1 MRVDLDSWVKRCL
14 QKIKDAVKKPPVL
27 KYFNESGL
35 AEGQGDASK
44 DGLGFLLL
52 QHGQP
57 VTSRSGALPVAERQ
71 YSQIGKEF
79 LAFVVGKERNHQ
91 YVFGKKVILQTTFVA
106 TLEVW
111 LQDTPQRFRAWKHNL
126 GWLSTSDKPQAAPS
140 AEAQIVPKQL
150 NKAAVEIWAFPNR
163 SGSRLHS
170 CQSLPSCIKKG
181 LVSLYNTWQFSRNRS

>member
-52 QHGQP
+52 QHGQQ

-181 LVSLYNTWQFSRNRS
+181 LVSLYSTWQFSRNRS

>member
-52 QHGQP
+52 QHGQQ

-140 AEAQIVPKQL
+140 TEAQIVPKQL
-150 NKAAVEIWAFPNR
+150 DKAAVEIWASPNR

-181 LVSLYNTWQFSRNRS
+181 LVSFCNT

>member
-14 QKIKDAVKKPPVL
+14 PKDQRRCQKTTSTQVL
-27 KYFNESGL
+27 QREWTSRGPRRCVQGWAWLL
-35 AEGQGDASK
+35 A
-44 DGLGFLLL
+44 
-52 QHGQP
+52 

-79 LAFVVGKERNHQ
+79 LTFVVGKERNHQ
-91 YVFGKKVILQTTFVA
+91 YVFGKKVILQTAFVA
-106 TLEVW
+106 TLAVW

-150 NKAAVEIWAFPNR
+150 DKAAVEIWAFPNR

-181 LVSLYNTWQFSRNRS
+181 LLSLCNT

>member
-1 MRVDLDSWVKRCL
+1 MRATHPPDTQECERIWTHEWKDAF
-14 QKIKDAVKKPPVL
+14 QKIKDHQLL
-27 KYFNESGL
+27 KYFSESGP

-91 YVFGKKVILQTTFVA
+91 YVFGKKVILQTAFVA
-106 TLEVW
+106 TLAVW

-150 NKAAVEIWAFPNR
+150 DKAAVEIWAFPNR

-181 LVSLYNTWQFSRNRS
+181 LLSLCNT